1 MRTTVSLDD
10 ELVKTAQE
18 YTGITERT
26 ALLREALKT
35 LIAREASRQLAA
47 TRRDDARPGVRAPAT
62 GRRSVILADAN
73 IWIDYFRSGDAQ
85 LQALLTND
93 QVVMHPCLA
102 AELALGSLHHR
113 SRTLV
118 KLDAMQQAR
127 VASLR
132 DIRQM
137 IESRGLFSKGIGLT
151 DAHLVASCLI
161 TPGTL
166 LWTRDNALR
175 AVTKALG
182 IDAGL
187 P

>member
-1 MRTTVSLDD
+1 M
-10 ELVKTAQE
+10 
-18 YTGITERT
+18 
-26 ALLREALKT
+26 
-35 LIAREASRQLAA
+35 
-47 TRRDDARPGVRAPAT
+47 
-62 GRRSVILADAN
+62 ILADAN

-85 LQALLTND
+85 LQALLAND

-102 AELALGSLHHR
+102 AELALGSLHNR
-113 SRTLV
+113 PRTLA
-118 KLDAMQQAR
+118 KLDLIPQAR

-137 IESRGLFSKGIGLT
+137 IEARRLYAKGIGLT

-161 TPGTL
+161 TQGTK
-166 LWTRDNALR
+166 LWTRDARLR
-175 AVTKALG
+175 AVAQTAG

>member
-1 MRTTVSLDD
+1 M
-10 ELVKTAQE
+10 
-18 YTGITERT
+18 
-26 ALLREALKT
+26 
-35 LIAREASRQLAA
+35 
-47 TRRDDARPGVRAPAT
+47 
-62 GRRSVILADAN
+62 ILADAN
-73 IWIDYFRSGDAQ
+73 IWIDNFRSGDVR
-85 LQALLTND
+85 LQTLLTND

-102 AELALGSLHHR
+102 AELALGSLR
-113 SRTLV
+113 NRPQILAM
-118 KLDAMQQAR
+118 LDVMPQAQ

-137 IESRGLFSKGIGLT
+137 IEARRLYSKGIGLT
-151 DAHLVASCLI
+151 DAHLLASCLI

-175 AVTKALG
+175 GLAQAVG

>member
-1 MRTTVSLDD
+1 M
-10 ELVKTAQE
+10 
-18 YTGITERT
+18 
-26 ALLREALKT
+26 
-35 LIAREASRQLAA
+35 
-47 TRRDDARPGVRAPAT
+47 
-62 GRRSVILADAN
+62 ILADAN

-85 LQALLTND
+85 LQALLAND

-113 SRTLV
+113 PQTLAR
-118 KLDAMQQAR
+118 LDVMPQAQ

-137 IESRGLFSKGIGLT
+137 IEARRLYAKGIGLA

-161 TPGTL
+161 TPGTK
-166 LWTRDNALR
+166 LWTRDGRLRGVAL
-175 AVTKALG
+175 VLG